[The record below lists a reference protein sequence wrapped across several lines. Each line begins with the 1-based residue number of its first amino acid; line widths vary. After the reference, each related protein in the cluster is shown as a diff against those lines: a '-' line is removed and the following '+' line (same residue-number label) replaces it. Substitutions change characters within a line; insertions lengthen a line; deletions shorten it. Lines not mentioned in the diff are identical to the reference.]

1 MVAIP
6 TGLDTIRYGVAEFI
20 GRLTLNRPPVN
31 AINRRMVEELNQ
43 ALDAIEQAIEQG
55 LLRVLVL
62 DADGAHFSAGAD
74 LKERQQ
80 IPADMVEEVVDS
92 IRRTFQRISD
102 LPVPVIAAVHG
113 SALGGG
119 LELALAADLRVI
131 TLDARVGL
139 PETSLAIIPGAGGTQ
154 RLPRLIGYSK
164 AFYWIASAKTFSGLE
179 AYEAGVAEF
188 VVKREEL
195 QDTVLGIAT
204 RLAQNGPVAV
214 QAAKR
219 AIRRGLLLEIEQAL
233 EVEKEEYRKTIG
245 TEDRLEGIRAFL
257 EKRPPK
263 YRGK

>member
-1 MVAIP
+1 MARSGKVFE
-6 TGLDTIRYGVAEFI
+6 TIRLAAVEHIA
-20 GRLTLNRPPVN
+20 RLTLDRPPVN
-31 AINRRMVEELNQ
+31 AINRRMVEELNT
-43 ALDAIEQAIEQG
+43 ALDQVEKKIAAGE
-55 LLRVLVL
+55 LRVLVI
-62 DADGAHFSAGAD
+62 DADGPHFSAGAD

-80 IPADMVEEVVDS
+80 IPADMVEEVVAA
-92 IRRTFQRISD
+92 IRGTFQRIYE

-119 LELALAADLRVI
+119 LELVLAADLRVF

-164 AFYWIASAKTFSGLE
+164 AFYWIASAKTFTGLE
-179 AYEAGVAEF
+179 AFEAGVAEF

-195 QDTVLGIAT
+195 TDFVLDLAA
-204 RLAQNGPVAV
+204 RLARNGPIAV
-214 QAAKR
+214 QAAKQ
-219 AIRRGLLLEIEQAL
+219 AMRRGLLLPIDRAL

-257 EKRPPK
+257 EKRTPR